1 MSITYDNYNY
11 QDALRHILPE
21 GIEIPGGYEAIGD
34 VAHLNL
40 HVNQMPFK
48 LQIGQVILDKNPS
61 LRTVVTKIG
70 HIDSTYRFYELECI
84 AGEPKYETI
93 VIEDKV
99 KFKVDVSKM
108 YWCSKL
114 SCERNRIIDTFLK
127 DGEVLCDMF
136 CGVGPLSVK
145 AAVKRPSL
153 KVLANDLNPDGV
165 EFLKQNI

>member
-1 MSITYDNYNY
+1 
-11 QDALRHILPE
+11 
-21 GIEIPGGYEAIGD
+21 
-34 VAHLNL
+34 
-40 HVNQMPFK
+40 
-48 LQIGQVILDKNPS
+48 
-61 LRTVVTKIG
+61 VTKIG

-84 AGEPKYETI
+84 AGEPKYDTL

-145 AAVKRPSL
+145 AAVKRPHL

-165 EFLKQNI
+165 EYLKQNIQMNKVSSRVIPFNMDAREFVKMLVSRD